1 MISGL
6 AEAVSFERGRNKLK
20 TVERELAP
28 PAPEFSKAEIKRLRI
43 EVLDCTQ
50 LEFASLLN
58 VDIGTF
64 AIGNKA
70 CESHPA
76 PFTVFWRSFLRSPKL
91 LRSGRVLKKML
102 SDEISS
108 LLLIPQFD
116 CDKACTRNLLI
127 NNQRTSGLL
136 GREV

>member
-1 MISGL
+1 MKERKKSVLGQALISGL

-58 VDIGTF
+58 VDIGT
-64 AIGNKA
+64 IRHWEQG
-70 CESHPA
+70 
-76 PFTVFWRSFLRSPKL
+76 LRKPSGSVYRL
-91 LRSGRVLKKML
+91 LEIIFKKPEIIEELKG
-102 SDEISS
+102 
-108 LLLIPQFD
+108 
-116 CDKACTRNLLI
+116 A
-127 NNQRTSGLL
+127 
-136 GREV
+136 